1 MNKKRLFLIF
11 VSVLFCALQSGYAG
25 NKVLTNWTDGGKD
38 YEYKYAYDGKW
49 YDATA
54 SEYTISTPEQLGAFA
69 AVSDTATFEG
79 KTVKLTADLD
89 MRKYGWV
96 SIGKAGFKG
105 TFDGNGHTVSNMYC
119 NLASSGKS
127 FGFFYTID
135 GGTVKN
141 VILTE
146 SGFSDNGSSE
156 KPLSIGGIAA
166 VLKGGGKI
174 MNCGFSGSLQLTEA
188 NVNKKAFFLAGG
200 IVGRNEEGTVSN
212 CFVKNGAPR
221 VPNDTL
227 YGNIAGMSAGTIENC
242 YYLKNDT
249 LPDAVNSNHSQGT
262 INNVEG
268 VGLDAFTSGKV
279 ACLLNVDNEGV
290 WGQGENTPVFAGE
303 FAPLYYRISYPEAP
317 EHGEVSGLEYANA
330 GKQVGLTLTVDEG
343 YRINELTVTDA
354 KVVNYSAFKMPA
366 KDVTVSYKV
375 EAISSTGIQALPAD
389 SIEDISF
396 VAKWNKVEGAT
407 DYKLTV
413 KEDGKALDTY
423 TAKTVGNVT
432 TAKVEG
438 LTPNAL
444 YTYTVQSVKDGTASA
459 ESNAIEVTTANL
471 KVWLVSKERRAMTVA
486 WSKVPNATQYNVSVT
501 NKNGTKEMISA
512 TGACEGRLYNL
523 EVGNTYSVTVEVL
536 KDLNHS
542 MFTSEPL
549 LVTTDSDYGVQ
560 LTNSTFEA
568 WEKEAR
574 EMEPVGWN
582 SFMTGDGPLASATQD
597 MHMDKS
603 NEVRPGSTGR
613 YSARIWTKNAL
624 GMPIPANGNL
634 TCGRINSGAMIATD
648 QANHNRTVVGDSE
661 FSQPL
666 QDTRPDSLTVWV
678 NYSHK
683 GDSVMNARVSA
694 IIHDSYNFADP
705 SSTVDSLHVFATA
718 QLNYAALD
726 SCKGGW
732 MRLSIPFDYEL
743 KEYNAFY
750 EKMNNSQEWKDSLKV
765 DKFVRPTSADYI
777 LVSFATNS
785 TPGIGIEGDQVIIDD
800 MVLIYNPK
808 LALTK
813 TDLSAYVPGATISVD
828 YTLEGTMS
836 PSNLNADPNVVS
848 LQLSDAAGSFENP
861 TVLKEI
867 TTDLGGTLTGVLPED
882 IELGSYKVRVV
893 TTNYPMISNEV
904 SFNVISGIE
913 TAKASNVKVYP
924 NPVADE
930 LHVSGLEEGAAYTI
944 YDMTG
949 RAIRSGNLVG
959 GRTNVSELSNGFY
972 FIQTEAGKVKFI
984 KK

>member
-25 NKVLTNWTDGGKD
+25 NKVLTNWTDGGTDYKD
-38 YEYKYAYDGKW
+38 KYAYDEKW

-105 TFDGNGHTVSNMYC
+105 TFDGNGHTVSNMYYTS
-119 NLASSGKS
+119 LTSVKA

-141 VILTE
+141 VMLTE
-146 SGFSDNGSSE
+146 SSFTNGGETETSV
-156 KPLSIGGIAA
+156 GGIAG

-174 MNCGFSGSLQLTEA
+174 INCGLSGSIQMMITDPEESTS
-188 NVNKKAFFLAGG
+188 FLAGG
-200 IVGRNEEGTVSN
+200 IVGRNEEGTISN
-212 CFVKNGAPR
+212 CFVKNESPII
-221 VPNDTL
+221 PNDTI

-249 LPDAVNSNHSQGT
+249 LPGAVNSHRSQGT

-268 VGLDAFTSGKV
+268 LDWDAFTSGKV
-279 ACLLNVDNEGV
+279 ACLLNVNNEGV
-290 WGQGENTPVFAGE
+290 WGQGENFPVFAGE
-303 FAPLYYRISYPEAP
+303 TAPVYYKINYPEAP
-317 EHGEVSGLEYANA
+317 EHGKVTGLEYAHA
-330 GKQVGLTLTVDEG
+330 GKRVVLASTADDGYWVSDLSVGDV
-343 YRINELTVTDA
+343 ELI
-354 KVVNYSAFKMPA
+354 NYSTFSMPE
-366 KDVTVSYKV
+366 KDVTVSYEVKPL
-375 EAISSTGIQALPAD
+375 SSASILALPAE
-389 SIEDISF
+389 SVEDFSF

-407 DYKLTV
+407 DYKITV
-413 KEDGKALDTY
+413 KKDGKALASY
-423 TAKTVGNVT
+423 SALAVGNVT

-438 LTPNAL
+438 LLPNTL
-444 YTYTVQSVKDGTASA
+444 YTYTVQSVKSGTTSA
-459 ESNAIEVTTANL
+459 ESNVVEVTTENV
-471 KVWLVSKERRAMTVA
+471 KTWLVSKECRAMNIA
-486 WSKVPNATQYNVSVT
+486 WNEVPNSAKYVISIT
-501 NKNGTKEMISA
+501 NKIDETTES
-512 TGACEGRLYNL
+512 TETTDSESRLEGLN
-523 EVGNTYSVTVEVL
+523 VGFTYSVAVAAYDNAGNVMT
-536 KDLNHS
+536 
-542 MFTSEPL
+542 TSEPL
-549 LVTTDSDYGVQ
+549 LVTTDTDYGVQ
-560 LTNSTFEA
+560 LTNSSFET
-568 WEKEAR
+568 WEKVAKER
-574 EMEPVGWN
+574 EPIGWN
-582 SFMTGDGPLASATQD
+582 SFMSGDGPLVSFTQD

-603 NEVRPGSTGR
+603 NDIRPGSTGKH
-613 YSARIWTKNAL
+613 SVRIWTKNAMGL
-624 GMPIPANGNL
+624 PIPANGNL

-666 QDTRPDSLTVWV
+666 QDARPDSLTVWV
-678 NYSHK
+678 NYSHT
-683 GDSVMNARVSA
+683 GDSVMNARISA

-718 QLNYAALD
+718 QLNYAAVD
-726 SCKGGW
+726 SLKGGW

-743 KEYNAFY
+743 KEYDAFY

-765 DKFVRPTSADYI
+765 DKFVRPASADYM

-785 TPGIGIEGDQVIIDD
+785 TPGIGHEGDQVIIDD

-813 TDLSAYVPGATISVD
+813 TDLSTYVPGATMSVD

-836 PSNLNADPNVVS
+836 PSNLNAEPNVVS

-861 TVLKEI
+861 TILKEI
-867 TTDLGGTLTGVLPED
+867 TTDLGGTLTGILPED

-904 SFNVISGIE
+904 SFNVISDIE
-913 TAKASNVKVYP
+913 TAKAFNVKVYP
-924 NPVADE
+924 NPVVDE
-930 LHVSGLEEGAAYTI
+930 LHVSGLEEGAAYMI